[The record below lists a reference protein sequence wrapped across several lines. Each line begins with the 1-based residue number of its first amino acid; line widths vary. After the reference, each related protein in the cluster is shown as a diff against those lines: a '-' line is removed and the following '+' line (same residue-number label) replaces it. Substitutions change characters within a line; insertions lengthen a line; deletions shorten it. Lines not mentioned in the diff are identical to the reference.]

1 MNFLAKLKSRKLSK
15 ILSTAAIGGMFIFGS
30 ADVVQAGDDME
41 AFRQSYLSTA
51 TDNRHFRQIATFFGG
66 TVFKADIN
74 AQGSILSDAS
84 LNMAGTI
91 DWSYTSP
98 RTKQTTN
105 LSIPF
110 YIAQNGDNDMILY
123 VQRYRK
129 WNKIT
134 LPGFPAA
141 LASAI
146 KTNDLK
152 SLQENAQAVKSAEV
166 FKDDAT
172 QSIMKLVI
180 DGKYVASLL
189 DKYEN
194 QNSTSAEVNRNL
206 KKSLQENDV
215 YCTWTFDK
223 RRKETT
229 TASIEL
235 TDLMRGYARSVLDE
249 SAAGTIKLDD
259 EERSLLDAIG
269 YYSEFHYS
277 LSRVSSIDREILT
290 PPSTALNAQENDSVF
305 DDLLDDMT
313 AVVKK

>member
-1 MNFLAKLKSRKLSK
+1 MKFLEKLKSRKLAKVVS
-15 ILSTAAIGGMFIFGS
+15 AAAVGGMLIFGS
-30 ADVVQAGDDME
+30 GDVQAAENDMQ
-41 AFRQSYLSTA
+41 AFRDSYLSTA
-51 TDNRHFRQIATFFGG
+51 TDNRHFNQIATFFGG

-98 RTKQTTN
+98 NTKQTTN

-110 YIAQNGDNDMILY
+110 YIVQNGDSDMVLY
-123 VQRYRK
+123 VQRYRR

-141 LASAI
+141 LASAL

-152 SLQENAQAVKSAEV
+152 SLQENAQAVKDVEI
-166 FKDDAT
+166 FKDDVN
-172 QSIMKLVI
+172 QRIMKLVI

-189 DKYEN
+189 DKHNN
-194 QNSTSAEVNRNL
+194 QNSDAAVINRNL
-206 KKSLQENDV
+206 KKSLAENDI

-229 TASIEL
+229 TAAIDL
-235 TDLMRGYARSVLDE
+235 TDLMRGYARGVLDE
-249 SAAGTIKLDD
+249 SAAGTVKLSQ
-259 EERSLLDAIG
+259 EEMALLDAMG

-277 LSRVSSIDREILT
+277 LSSVGAIDNKILT
-290 PPSTALNAQENDSVF
+290 PPSAALNAQENDSVF
-305 DDLLDDMT
+305 DDLMNDMT

>member
-1 MNFLAKLKSRKLSK
+1 MKFLEKLKSRKLSK
-15 ILSTAAIGGMFIFGS
+15 ILSAAAVGGMLIFGGN
-30 ADVVQAGDDME
+30 VQAAENDMQT
-41 AFRQSYLSTA
+41 FRDSYLSTA
-51 TDNRHFRQIATFFGG
+51 EDSRHYNQIATFFGG

-110 YIAQNGDNDMILY
+110 YIAQSGDNDMVLY
-123 VQRYRK
+123 VQRYRR

-146 KTNDLK
+146 KANDLK
-152 SLQENAQAVKSAEV
+152 TLQENAQAVKDVEI
-166 FKDDAT
+166 FKEDVD
-172 QSIMKLVI
+172 QRIMKLVI
-180 DGKYVASLL
+180 DGKFVASLL
-189 DKYEN
+189 DKYN
-194 QNSTSAEVNRNL
+194 DQNSTGAEINRNL
-206 KKSLQENDV
+206 KKSLAENDI

-223 RRKETT
+223 RKKETKT
-229 TASIEL
+229 VSIDL

-249 SAAGTIKLDD
+249 SAAGTIKLEP
-259 EERSLLDAIG
+259 EEKSLLDAIG

-277 LSRVSSIDREILT
+277 LSSVGAIDKKILT
-290 PPSTALNAQENDSVF
+290 PPSSALNAQENDAVF
-305 DDLLDDMT
+305 DDLLNDMT
-313 AVVKK
+313 AVVKR

>member
-1 MNFLAKLKSRKLSK
+1 MKFLEKLKSRKLSK
-15 ILSTAAIGGMFIFGS
+15 ILSAAAVGGMLIFGS
-30 ADVVQAGDDME
+30 GDVQAAESDMQS
-41 AFRQSYLSTA
+41 FRDSYLSTA
-51 TDNRHFRQIATFFGG
+51 EDSRHFNQIATFFGG

-84 LNMAGTI
+84 LNVAGTI

-110 YIAQNGDNDMILY
+110 YIVQNGDNDMVLY
-123 VQRYRK
+123 VQRYRR
-129 WNKIT
+129 WNKVT

-141 LASAI
+141 LASAL
-146 KTNDLK
+146 KTNNLK
-152 SLQENAQAVKSAEV
+152 SLQENARAVKDVEI
-166 FKDDAT
+166 FKDDID
-172 QSIMKLVI
+172 QRIMKLVI

-194 QNSTSAEVNRNL
+194 QNSDAAVINRNL
-206 KKSLQENDV
+206 KKSLVENDI

-223 RRKETT
+223 RKKETT
-229 TASIEL
+229 TAVIEL

-249 SAAGTIKLDD
+249 SAAGTVKLSQ
-259 EERSLLDAIG
+259 EEMALLDAMG

-277 LSRVSSIDREILT
+277 LSSINAIDNKILT
-290 PPSTALNAQENDSVF
+290 PPSAALNAQENDAVF
-305 DDLLDDMT
+305 DDLLNDMT
-313 AVVKK
+313 AVVGR